1 MNLKIGI
8 TGSTG
13 VIGSQLKEKIKKN
26 ISVFKGDITKKKE
39 VDLWISKNK
48 FKLIYHLA
56 AIVPIKEFNKSKAKS
71 LKVNFLGTKY
81 LVDAI
86 IKYQSKKIW
95 FFYTSTSH
103 VYKLYKKNYKI
114 KETDICK
121 PQNLYGESKRLA
133 EKYIIQEF
141 SKYNYNN
148 YTIARIFSLAHKN
161 QRSSYFVP
169 AMIDKLVK
177 SNKKDITKI
186 DNVNHCRDFLNSKD
200 TINAIFM
207 LVKKRKAGIFNIGSG
222 KKISLSSIIYYLNNF
237 FKKKIK
243 IKHKNRNTFLIAN
256 NTKLRRIGW
265 KPKFNFFSELTEI
278 LKYKTLR

>member
-1 MNLKIGI
+1 MSFKIGI

-13 VIGSQLKEKIKKN
+13 VIGSELNKKIKN
-26 ISVFKGDITKKKE
+26 NVSVFKGDITKKKE
-39 VDLWISKNK
+39 VDLWVSKNK
-48 FKLIYHLA
+48 FKSIYHLA
-56 AIVPIKEFNKSKAKS
+56 AVVPIREFNKNKAKS

-121 PQNLYGESKRLA
+121 PQNLYGESKKLA
-133 EKYIIQEF
+133 EKYIIKEF
-141 SKYNYNN
+141 SKYNYN

-169 AMIDKLVK
+169 AIIDKLLK
-177 SNKKDITKI
+177 SNKKNINKI
-186 DNVNHCRDFLNSKD
+186 DNVNHYRDFLNSKD
-200 TINAIFM
+200 TINAILM
-207 LVKKRKAGIFNIGSG
+207 LVRKRKAGIFNIGSG
-222 KKISLSSIIYYLNNF
+222 KKISLSSIIYYLNKF

-243 IKHKNRNTFLIAN
+243 INHKHKNTFLIAN
-256 NTKLRRIGW
+256 NTKLRRMGW
-265 KPKFNFFSELTEI
+265 KSKYNFFSELTDI
-278 LKYKTLR
+278 LKYKTSK

>member
-13 VIGSQLKEKIKKN
+13 VIGSELKKKIKNN

-39 VDLWISKNK
+39 VDLWVSKNK
-48 FKLIYHLA
+48 FKSIYHLA

-133 EKYIIQEF
+133 EKYIIKEF
-141 SKYNYNN
+141 SKYNYN

-169 AMIDKLVK
+169 AMIDKLLK
-177 SNKKDITKI
+177 SDKKNINKI

-200 TINAIFM
+200 TINAILM
-207 LVKKRKAGIFNIGSG
+207 LARKRKAGIYNIGSG
-222 KKISLSSIIYYLNNF
+222 KKISLSSIIYYLNRF

-243 IKHKNRNTFLIAN
+243 INHKKRNTFLIAN
-256 NTKLRRIGW
+256 NTKLRRMGW
-265 KPKFNFFSELTEI
+265 KSKYNFFSELTDI
-278 LKYKTLR
+278 LKYKTSK

>member
-13 VIGSQLKEKIKKN
+13 VIGSELKKKIKNN

-39 VDLWISKNK
+39 VDLWVSKNK
-48 FKLIYHLA
+48 FKSIYHLA
-56 AIVPIKEFNKSKAKS
+56 AVVPIREFNKNKAKS

-121 PQNLYGESKRLA
+121 PQNLYGESKKLA
-133 EKYIIQEF
+133 EKYIIKEF
-141 SKYNYNN
+141 SKYNYN

-169 AMIDKLVK
+169 AMIDKLLK
-177 SNKKDITKI
+177 SNKKNINKI
-186 DNVNHCRDFLNSKD
+186 DNVNHYRDFLNSKD
-200 TINAIFM
+200 TINAILM
-207 LVKKRKAGIFNIGSG
+207 LVRKRKAGIFNIGSG
-222 KKISLSSIIYYLNNF
+222 KKISLSSIIYYLNKF

-243 IKHKNRNTFLIAN
+243 INHKHKNTFLIAN
-256 NTKLRRIGW
+256 NTKLRRMGW
-265 KPKFNFFSELTEI
+265 KSKYNFFSELTDI
-278 LKYKTLR
+278 LKYKTSK

>member
-13 VIGSQLKEKIKKN
+13 VIGSELKKKIKNN

-39 VDLWISKNK
+39 VDLWVSKNK
-48 FKLIYHLA
+48 FKSIYHLA

-114 KETDICK
+114 KESDICR
-121 PQNLYGESKRLA
+121 PQNLYGKNKRLA
-133 EKYIIQEF
+133 EKYIIRKF
-141 SKYNYNN
+141 SKHKYN

-161 QRSSYFVP
+161 QRASYFVP
-169 AMIDKLVK
+169 AMIEKLLK
-177 SNKKDITKI
+177 SNKEDINKI
-186 DNVNHCRDFLNSKD
+186 DNINHCRDFLNSKD
-200 TINAIFM
+200 TINAILM
-207 LVKKRKAGIFNIGSG
+207 LVRERKAGIFNIGSG
-222 KKISLSSIIYYLNNF
+222 KKISLSRIIYYLNNF

-243 IKHKNRNTFLIAN
+243 IKHKNRTTFLIAD
-256 NTKLRRIGW
+256 NTKLRKIGW
-265 KPKFNFFSELTEI
+265 KPKYNFFSELTEI
-278 LKYKTLR
+278 LKYKTSK